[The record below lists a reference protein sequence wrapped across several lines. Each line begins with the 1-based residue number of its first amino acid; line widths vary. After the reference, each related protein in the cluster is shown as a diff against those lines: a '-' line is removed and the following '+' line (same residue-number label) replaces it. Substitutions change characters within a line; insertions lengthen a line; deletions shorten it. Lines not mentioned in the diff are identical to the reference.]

1 MSTKKPKSILL
12 KLPEAQQA
20 QLAEWLLDGMPY
32 HKAREMI
39 TAPIEV
45 GGFGVSFSSLS
56 VFKPFWEEVCVP
68 ALLARRHRAV
78 ETADAV
84 AADVVKRDGSR
95 IDEATI
101 AALKQKA
108 FELAIS
114 PGQDPDAVK
123 AVFSLVLKARDQDL
137 DAAKLKFDREKFERD
152 FTKAAMEHAE
162 TIKSIKGDSKLDSDQ
177 KIAAVRKVLFG
188 VNPEGLRT

>member
-1 MSTKKPKSILL
+1 MSAYKKTKSILL

-32 HKAREMI
+32 HKAREMCA
-39 TAPIEV
+39 APVEA

-78 ETADAV
+78 NTAEAV
-84 AADVVKRDGSR
+84 AEDMVARRGERLDQ
-95 IDEATI
+95 ATI

-114 PGQDPDAVK
+114 PGQDPEAVK

-137 DAAKLKFDREKFERD
+137 DAEQLKLQRDRFEFDAARK
-152 FTKAAMEHAE
+152 AMEEAAKIK
-162 TIKSIKGDSKLDSDQ
+162 TIQGDRTLDSDQ
-177 KIAAVRKVLFG
+177 KIQAVRQLLFG
-188 VNPEGLRT
+188 VMPA

>member
-1 MSTKKPKSILL
+1 MKKPKSILL

-32 HKAREMI
+32 HKAREMM
-39 TAPIEV
+39 TAPVEA
-45 GGFGVSFSSLS
+45 GGFGISFSSLS

-68 ALLARRHRAV
+68 ALLNRRSRAV
-78 ETADAV
+78 MTAEEV
-84 AADVVKRDGSR
+84 AGSAAAR
-95 IDEATI
+95 PGKLDEATI

-108 FELAIS
+108 FELAIA

-137 DAAKLKFDREKFERD
+137 DAEKLKLDRAKFEMD
-152 FTKAAMEHAE
+152 FTRSAMEHVE
-162 TIKSIKGDSKLDSDQ
+162 TIKTIKADRTLDNDE

-188 VNPEGLRT
+188 IGISPA